1 MSDSGPGP
9 DIVVAAMFA
18 IAVILGVLALLPEPR
33 LANAVGPVAA
43 ALVVLTVAGAA
54 AIATMKASVYADGTS
69 HWHHM
74 SQLLAMAGGA
84 VSLASAA
91 VLFSAHRVAVVRAG
105 LATGSAGTLMLA
117 ISPFT
122 YQTPG

>member
-18 IAVILGVLALLPEPR
+18 AAAMLAVLACLPAAR
-33 LANAVGPVAA
+33 LANAVGPIAA
-43 ALVVLTVAGAA
+43 ALVVLAVAGAA
-54 AIATMKASVYADGTS
+54 ALATMRASIYADGTS

-74 SQLLAMAGGA
+74 SHVLILAGGA
-84 VSLASAA
+84 ISLASAA
-91 VLFSAHRVAVVRAG
+91 VLFSAQRVAMLRAG
-105 LATGSAGTLMLA
+105 LATGSAGTLLLA
-117 ISPFT
+117 LSPFT

>member
-1 MSDSGPGP
+1 LSDSGAGP
-9 DIVVAAMFA
+9 DVVVAAMFA
-18 IAVILGVLALLPEPR
+18 VAAILGVLALLPEGR

-43 ALVVLTVAGAA
+43 ALVALAVAGAA
-54 AIATMKASVYADGTS
+54 AIATMNASVYGDGTS

-74 SQLLAMAGGA
+74 SQMLVLAGGA

-91 VLFSAHRVAVVRAG
+91 VLFSAQRVAVLRAG

>member
-1 MSDSGPGP
+1 MSDSGAGP
-9 DIVVAAMFA
+9 DVVVAAMFA
-18 IAVILGVLALLPEPR
+18 VAAILGVLALLPDRRP
-33 LANAVGPVAA
+33 ASAVGPVGA
-43 ALVVLTVAGAA
+43 ALVVLAVAGAA

-69 HWHHM
+69 DWHHM
-74 SQLLAMAGGA
+74 SQLLVLAGGA

-91 VLFSAHRVAVVRAG
+91 VLFSAQRVAVLRAG

-117 ISPFT
+117 ISPLT

>member
-9 DIVVAAMFA
+9 DIVVAAMFTVA
-18 IAVILGVLALLPEPR
+18 AILGVLALLPDGR

-43 ALVVLTVAGAA
+43 ALVVLAVAGAA
-54 AIATMKASVYADGTS
+54 AIATMKASVYGDGTS

-74 SQLLAMAGGA
+74 SQLLVLAGGA

-91 VLFSAHRVAVVRAG
+91 VLFAAERVAVLRAG

>member
-1 MSDSGPGP
+1 MSDSGAGP

-18 IAVILGVLALLPEPR
+18 VAAILGVLALLPEGR

-43 ALVVLTVAGAA
+43 ALVVLAVAGAA
-54 AIATMKASVYADGTS
+54 AIATMRASGVYGDGTS

-74 SQLLAMAGGA
+74 SQLLVLAGGA

-91 VLFSAHRVAVVRAG
+91 VLFSAQRVAVLRAG
-105 LATGSAGTLMLA
+105 LATAPRA
-117 ISPFT
+117 R
-122 YQTPG
+122 

>member
-1 MSDSGPGP
+1 MFA
-9 DIVVAAMFA
+9 VAA
-18 IAVILGVLALLPEPR
+18 ILGVLALLPEGR

-43 ALVVLTVAGAA
+43 ALVALAVAGAA
-54 AIATMKASVYADGTS
+54 AIATMNASVYGDGTT

-74 SQLLAMAGGA
+74 SQMLVLAGGA

-91 VLFSAHRVAVVRAG
+91 VLFSAQRVAVLRAG

-117 ISPFT
+117 ISPFS

>member
-1 MSDSGPGP
+1 MSDSGAGA

-18 IAVILGVLALLPEPR
+18 VAVILGVLALLPEGR
-33 LANAVGPVAA
+33 LANAAGPVAA
-43 ALVVLTVAGAA
+43 ALVVLAVGGAA
-54 AIATMKASVYADGTS
+54 ATATMKASVYADGTS
-69 HWHHM
+69 HWDHM
-74 SQLLAMAGGA
+74 SQLLVLTGGA

-91 VLFSAHRVAVVRAG
+91 VLFSVHRVDVLRVG

>member
-9 DIVVAAMFA
+9 DIVVTAMFA
-18 IAVILGVLALLPEPR
+18 IGVILGGLALLPEGR
-33 LANAVGPVAA
+33 LANALGPVAA
-43 ALVVLTVAGAA
+43 ALVVLAVAGAA
-54 AIATMKASVYADGTS
+54 AIATMKASAYGDGTS
-69 HWHHM
+69 HWDHM
-74 SQLLAMAGGA
+74 SQLLVLAGGT

-91 VLFSAHRVAVVRAG
+91 VLFSAHRAAVLRVG

-122 YQTPG
+122 YTTPG

>member
-1 MSDSGPGP
+1 
-9 DIVVAAMFA
+9 
-18 IAVILGVLALLPEPR
+18 
-33 LANAVGPVAA
+33 
-43 ALVVLTVAGAA
+43 
-54 AIATMKASVYADGTS
+54 
-69 HWHHM
+69 M
-74 SQLLAMAGGA
+74 SQMLVLAGGA

-91 VLFSAHRVAVVRAG
+91 VLFSAQRVAMLRAG

>member
-9 DIVVAAMFA
+9 DIVVAAMFTVA
-18 IAVILGVLALLPEPR
+18 AILGVLALLPDGR

-43 ALVVLTVAGAA
+43 ALVVLAVAGAA
-54 AIATMKASVYADGTS
+54 AIATMNASVYGDGTS

-74 SQLLAMAGGA
+74 SQLLVLTGGT
-84 VSLASAA
+84 VSLASAV
-91 VLFSAHRVAVVRAG
+91 VLFSAHRVAVVRAS

-117 ISPFT
+117 MSPFT
-122 YQTPG
+122 YTTPG